1 MEYKVLKT
9 FKDKNT
15 RKLCAAGDIIDITAD
30 RAAEINKTIPDA
42 VEKKTKRKKK
52 TEEEAAE

>member
-1 MEYKVLKT
+1 MDYKVLKT

-15 RKLCAAGDIIDITAD
+15 RKVYAVGDVIDITAD

-42 VEKKTKRKKK
+42 VEKKAKRKKK
-52 TEEEAAE
+52 TEEETAE

>member
-1 MEYKVLKT
+1 MDYKVLKT

-15 RKLCAAGDIIDITAD
+15 REIHTAGDVIDITAD

-42 VEKKTKRKKK
+42 VEKKAKRKKK
-52 TEEEAAE
+52 TEEEATE